1 MNNVVLSEKVNDA
14 LLKNRPVLA
23 LESSILSQG
32 MPYPESYDFAK
43 KAESLCKKSKVTPA
57 TIAILD
63 GVVHV
68 GLSEKQ
74 LEFVCSDKSMKK
86 VSRREIS
93 LAITKKWNCS
103 TTVSSTLHIAHN
115 CGIKVF
121 STGGIGGV
129 HRNQALSFDVSQD
142 IKSLSETPLIV
153 ITAGPKAILDIH
165 KTVELLETNEITSI
179 GYKTDEYPSFY
190 SINSGIFGL
199 EKVETVDEIV
209 ELYLNHKLSRLQ
221 SSILVSNPVPKEFE
235 IPFGEIETIVYD
247 ACEIAKK
254 RKIDGKNLTPF
265 LLDKIVMLTNGKS
278 LKVNVRLALNN
289 IKLGINVLNQLFY
302 T

>member
-1 MNNVVLSEKVNDA
+1 M
-14 LLKNRPVLA
+14 
-23 LESSILSQG
+23 
-32 MPYPESYDFAK
+32 
-43 KAESLCKKSKVTPA
+43 
-57 TIAILD
+57 
-63 GVVHV
+63 
-68 GLSEKQ
+68 
-74 LEFVCSDKSMKK
+74 
-86 VSRREIS
+86 
-93 LAITKKWNCS
+93 
-103 TTVSSTLHIAHN
+103 
-115 CGIKVF
+115 
-121 STGGIGGV
+121 
-129 HRNQALSFDVSQD
+129 
-142 IKSLSETPLIV
+142 

>member
-121 STGGIGGV
+121 
-129 HRNQALSFDVSQD
+129 LPEVSGECT
-142 IKSLSETPLIV
+142 ETKPY
-153 ITAGPKAILDIH
+153 
-165 KTVELLETNEITSI
+165 LLMFLKI
-179 GYKTDEYPSFY
+179 
-190 SINSGIFGL
+190 
-199 EKVETVDEIV
+199 
-209 ELYLNHKLSRLQ
+209 LNHYLKHLLS
-221 SSILVSNPVPKEFE
+221 
-235 IPFGEIETIVYD
+235 
-247 ACEIAKK
+247 
-254 RKIDGKNLTPF
+254 
-265 LLDKIVMLTNGKS
+265 
-278 LKVNVRLALNN
+278 
-289 IKLGINVLNQLFY
+289 
-302 T
+302 